1 MNKSHKKELTTMHN
15 IRNVVLLPVIILIL
29 FCLNVDISAGIHSYK
44 SSSVLSEG
52 RFVKV
57 RIKESG
63 VYKLTFDDLNTMGVN
78 PANVRIFGYG
88 GAILNQS
95 FLTSKID
102 DLPEVAIHMEKGS
115 DGVFNTG
122 DYVLFYA
129 QGVNSWVYNTSLG
142 MFTHTIN
149 HYSTYG
155 YYFVTSDAGEGRK
168 IKAVD
173 IETPATYTDVTEF
186 TDYSVHEK
194 ELQSLANS
202 GKEFYGET
210 FSDVLSYSLNYTFPN
225 LVKSANTVKV
235 RLDVAASSTVASN
248 FLLDLGSAQSKTLS
262 VAARTPNDIYER
274 ARLANGIYTFTPSA
288 DLLNF
293 NLSYVKANSTSKGYL
308 NYLEMNVRRSMIMTG
323 VAMRFQNVDYLG
335 TDSYSRFQL
344 SNAGPN
350 TKIWDITNQSDITS
364 INDTLNDGVL
374 SFFSSNKTLK
384 IYMAIDP
391 TAGGSF
397 PKPEI
402 VGVVANQ
409 NLHGLPQVD
418 MIIISHPAF
427 LSQAQRLAQAHNN
440 MGEISVEAVTTEQ
453 VYNEFSSGTPDA
465 TAYRWMMKM
474 LYDRAVN
481 MNDLS
486 KRPKYLLLFGR
497 GSFDNRKVIPSSV
510 EGYVLT
516 YQAENSHVETM
527 SYVTDDY
534 FAFLE
539 DSEGN
544 QVPAHTMDI
553 GIGRFPVTSLQ
564 TATDVVTKTINY
576 MQNTNRGIWKNQ
588 LCYLADDGDG
598 SLHMKQSDS
607 VASYISRTYPS
618 FQVNKIFLDAY
629 QQEVNASGETYPV
642 ARTQF
647 HNLLRNGLFLLD
659 YVGHAGPTGWTNEQ
673 ILSTADVKGL
683 SNKNLP
689 LWVAAT
695 CDFLQF
701 DIATVSA
708 GEHVLLNPVGGGI
721 GIISAARPVYAS
733 QNERINKLINQYL
746 FQKENGKYPR
756 VGDVIAKAKNN
767 LGSEINKLSY
777 VYMGDPALR
786 LNYPGQYQ
794 IITEKINGTLA
805 AGKDTL
811 RALSVTTINGY
822 IADLNGNPVP
832 AFNGSLSASIF
843 DKAVTITTLNN
854 DKTGTFTYNDRPNVL
869 FSGSTEVVNGKF
881 EITFMLPKDIKYNYG
896 TGRIN
901 FYANDDALG
910 EAQGSFEN
918 FLIGGS
924 ISGFEYE
931 TDGPQIEMYLNGIEF
946 VSGEKVNETPLLI
959 AKVSDVNGINQVG
972 SGIGHD
978 IMLIVDDDPGQA
990 YILNDFYK
998 SDINDFTKGTI
1009 RFKLPVMKSGKHTV
1023 SLRAWDLLNNS
1034 SIHTIDFE
1042 VVKGL
1047 EPQIFSIYNYP
1058 NPVKSYTKF
1067 VVEHDRPETVL
1078 NATVDVF
1085 DVSGRRVWSFTQST
1099 LDEITWDMND
1109 LYGQRLKTGVYLYRV
1124 SILSNSNQVFS
1135 KINKLMIVE

>member
-1 MNKSHKKELTTMHN
+1 MHN
-15 IRNVVLLPVIILIL
+15 LRKFLSVSVTVLIL
-29 FCLNVDISAGIHSYK
+29 FLLKVDLTAGIHTYK
-44 SSSVLSEG
+44 SSSVLTQG
-52 RFVKV
+52 RFVKIK
-57 RIKESG
+57 IKESG
-63 VYKLTFDDLNTMGVN
+63 VYKLTYEDLNAMGIQ

-88 GAILNQS
+88 GALLNQS
-95 FLTSKID
+95 FLASRID
-102 DLPEVAIHMEKGS
+102 DLSEIAIHMEKGN
-115 DGVFNTG
+115 DGIFNSG

-129 QGVNSWVYNTSLG
+129 QGVNSWIYNTSLG

-149 HYSTYG
+149 HYSNYG

-168 IKAVD
+168 IQSVNV
-173 IETPATYTDVTEF
+173 EVPASYTDITEF

-194 ELQSLANS
+194 ELMSLANS

-210 FSDVLSYSLNYTFPN
+210 FSDILSYNLNYTFPN
-225 LVKSANTVKV
+225 VVKSANAVKV
-235 RLDVAASSTVASN
+235 RLDVAAASTVASN
-248 FLLDLGSAQSKTLS
+248 FALSLNSEQSKTLS
-262 VAARTPNDIYER
+262 VAARTPNDNYEK
-274 ARLANGIYTFTPSA
+274 ARLANGVFTFTPST

-293 NLSYVKANSTSKGYL
+293 NLTYVKSNSTSKGYL
-308 NYLEMNVRRSMIMTG
+308 NYLEMNVKRSLVMTG
-323 VAMRFQNVDYLG
+323 QVMQFQNIDNFGV
-335 TDSYSRFQL
+335 DSYSRFLL

-350 TKIWDITNQSDITS
+350 TKVWDITNHTNITS
-364 INDTLNDGVL
+364 VNGDLNNGVL
-374 SFFSSNKTLK
+374 SFYSSNKTLK
-384 IYMAIDP
+384 QYLAIDP
-391 TAGGSF
+391 TAGASF

-402 VGVVANQ
+402 VGAIENQ

-418 MIIISHPAF
+418 MLIITHPAF
-427 LSQAQRLAQAHNN
+427 ISQAQRLAQAHNN
-440 MGEISVEAVTTEQ
+440 AGEISAEVVTTEQ

-465 TAYRWMMKM
+465 TAYRWVMKM
-474 LYDRAVN
+474 FYDRAIEK
-481 MNDLS
+481 NDAS
-486 KRPKYLLLFGR
+486 KKPKYLLLFGR
-497 GSFDNRKVIPSSV
+497 GSFDNRKVLHSSG

-553 GIGRFPVTSLQ
+553 GVGRFPVISLQ
-564 TATDVVTKTINY
+564 AATDVVTKNINY

-588 LCYLADDGDG
+588 ICYLADDGDG
-598 SLHMKQSDS
+598 SLHMKQADS

-629 QQEVNASGETYPV
+629 QQEVNASGESYPV

-647 HNLLRNGLFLLD
+647 HNSLRNGLFLLD

-673 ILSTADVKGL
+673 ILSIADVKGM

-708 GEHVLLNPVGGGI
+708 GEQVLLNPVGGGI

-746 FQKENGKYPR
+746 FQKVDGKYPR
-756 VGDVIAKAKNN
+756 IGDVLAKAKNN

-786 LNYPGQYQ
+786 LNYPGQFQ
-794 IITEKINGTLA
+794 VIADKINDVSV

-811 RALSVTTINGY
+811 RALSVTKISGY
-822 IADLNGNPVP
+822 IADLQGSPVSS
-832 AFNGSLSASIF
+832 FNGLLSASVY
-843 DKAVTITTLNN
+843 DKVKTITTLNN
-854 DKTGTFTYNDRPNVL
+854 DKSGTYTYTDRPNIL
-869 FSGSTEVVNGKF
+869 FSGSAEVVDGKF

-901 FYANDDALG
+901 FYASDDTQG
-910 EAQGSFEN
+910 EAQGAFEN

-924 ISGFEYE
+924 ITDFEYE
-931 TDGPQIEMYLNGIEF
+931 TDGPQIEMYLNNPEF
-946 VSGEKVNETPLLI
+946 KTGAKVNETPLLV
-959 AKVSDVNGINQVG
+959 ANVSDINGINQVG

-978 IMLIVDDDPGQA
+978 IMLVVDDEPGQT

-998 SDINDFTKGTI
+998 SDLNDFTKGTI
-1009 RFKLPVMKSGKHTV
+1009 RFKLPVMKSGKHTASIRV
-1023 SLRAWDLLNNS
+1023 WDLLNNS
-1034 SIHTIDFE
+1034 SAHTIEFE

-1047 EPQIFSIYNYP
+1047 EPEIFNIYNYP

-1078 NATVDVF
+1078 NATVDIY
-1085 DVSGRRVWSFTQST
+1085 DLSGRLVWTFKQST
-1099 LDEITWDMND
+1099 LDEISWDMND
-1109 LYGQRLKTGVYLYRV
+1109 MYGQRLKTGIYLYRISV
-1124 SILSNSNQVFS
+1124 QSNSDRVFS

>member
-1 MNKSHKKELTTMHN
+1 MMYNIHKIL
-15 IRNVVLLPVIILIL
+15 LLPFIFLMV
-29 FCLNVDISAGIHSYK
+29 FCFHVDVLAGIHTYK
-44 SSSVLSEG
+44 ATSVLSEG

-63 VYKLTFDDLNTMGVN
+63 VYKLTFDDLSGMGVN

-95 FLTSKID
+95 FLLSKID
-102 DLPEVAIHMEKGS
+102 DLPEIAIHMETGS
-115 DGVFNTG
+115 DGVFNAG

-129 QGVNSWVYNTSLG
+129 QGINSWSYNTSLG
-142 MFTHTIN
+142 MFTHIIN
-149 HYSTYG
+149 HYSNYG
-155 YYFVTSDAGEGRK
+155 YYFVTSDVGEGRK
-168 IKAVD
+168 IQPVD
-173 IETPATYTDVTEF
+173 TEIPTSFTDVAQF
-186 TDYSVHEK
+186 TDYLVHEK
-194 ELQSLANS
+194 ESQSLANS

-210 FSDVLSYSLNYTFPN
+210 FADILSYNLNFSFPN
-225 LVKSANTVKV
+225 IAKSANTVKV
-235 RLDVAASSTVASN
+235 RLDVAASSSDPSN
-248 FLLDLGSAQSKTLS
+248 FLLNLNAEQSKSLA
-262 VAARTPNDIYER
+262 VAARTKNDNYEK
-274 ARLANGIYTFTPSA
+274 ARLANGLYTFTPSN

-293 NLSYVKANSTSKGYL
+293 NITYVKANSTSKGYL
-308 NYLEMNVRRSMIMTG
+308 NYLEVNAIRALTFSGT
-323 VAMRFQNVDYLG
+323 AMQFQNVDNLG
-335 TDSYSRFQL
+335 VDSYSRLQL
-344 SNAGPN
+344 SNASTN
-350 TKIWDITNQSDITS
+350 TKIWDITNLTNITS
-364 INDTLNDGVL
+364 INGTLNGNVL
-374 SFFSSNKTLK
+374 SVFSSNKTLK
-384 IYMAIDP
+384 SYLAIDP
-391 TAGGSF
+391 TAAASF

-402 VGVVANQ
+402 VGVVPNQ
-409 NLHGLPQVD
+409 NLHALPQVD
-418 MIIISHPAF
+418 MIIITHPDF
-427 LSQAQRLAQAHNN
+427 ISQAKRLALAHNT
-440 MGEISVEAVTTEQ
+440 MGEITVEVVTTEQ
-453 VYNEFSSGTPDA
+453 VYNEFSSGAPDA
-465 TAYRWMMKM
+465 SAYRWMMKM
-474 LYDRAVN
+474 LYDRAL
-481 MNDLS
+481 NDAS
-486 KRPKYLLLFGR
+486 KKPKYLLLFGR
-497 GSFDNRKVIPSSV
+497 GSFDNRKVIHSSS
-510 EGYVLT
+510 EGFVLT

-539 DSEGN
+539 DAEGT

-553 GIGRFPVTSLQ
+553 GVGRFPVITLQ
-564 TATDVVTKTINY
+564 ESTDVVSKNINY

-598 SLHMKQSDS
+598 SLHMKQADS
-607 VASYISRTYPS
+607 VAAYIGRTYPS
-618 FQVNKIFLDAY
+618 FQLNKIYLDAY

-733 QNERINKLINQYL
+733 QNERINKLINQFL

-756 VGDVIAKAKNN
+756 IGDVLSKAKNG

-786 LNYPGQYQ
+786 LNYPGQFK
-794 IITEKINGTLA
+794 IVAEKINHKSVVGN
-805 AGKDTL
+805 DTL
-811 RALSVTTINGY
+811 RALSVNTFSGY
-822 IADLNGNPVP
+822 VADMEGNPVT
-832 AFNGSLSASIF
+832 AYNGTLSAAIY
-843 DKAVTITTLNN
+843 DKVRTITTLNN
-854 DKTGTFTYNDRPNVL
+854 DKTGSFTFNDRPNIL
-869 FSGSTEVVNGKF
+869 FSGSTEVVDGKF
-881 EITFMLPKDIKYNYG
+881 EINFMLPKDIKYNYG

-901 FYANDDALG
+901 LYASDDLAG

-918 FLIGGS
+918 FIIGGS
-924 ISGFEYE
+924 IADFEYE
-931 TDGPQIEMYLNGIEF
+931 TDGPLVDMYLNTADF
-946 VSGEKVNETPLLI
+946 KSGGQVNETPMLI
-959 AKVSDVNGINQVG
+959 ANVSDMNGINQVG

-978 IMLIVDDDPGQA
+978 IMMVIDDDPDQS

-998 SDINDFTKGTI
+998 SDLNDFSKGTI
-1009 RFKLPVMKSGKHTV
+1009 RYKMPTMKSGKHSV
-1023 SLRAWDLLNNS
+1023 SLRVWDLLNNS
-1034 SIHTIDFE
+1034 TVQTMDFE

-1047 EPQIFSIYNYP
+1047 EPEIFNIYNYP

-1078 NATVDVF
+1078 NATVDIY
-1085 DVSGRRVWSFTQST
+1085 DLSGRKVWTFNQST

-1109 LYGQRLKTGVYLYRV
+1109 IYGQRLKTGVYLYRV
-1124 SILSNSNQVFS
+1124 SILSNSNKVFS

>member
-1 MNKSHKKELTTMHN
+1 MHN
-15 IRNVVLLPVIILIL
+15 FRNIILLPVVMLIL
-29 FCLNVDISAGIHSYK
+29 FCFNADLMAGIHSYK

-52 RFVKV
+52 RFVKI
-57 RIKESG
+57 RIKDSG
-63 VYKLTFDDLNTMGVN
+63 VYKLTYEDLNAMGVN

-95 FLTSKID
+95 FQNSRID
-102 DLPEVAIHMEKGS
+102 DLPEVAIHMEKGF
-115 DGVFNTG
+115 DNVFNAG

-129 QGVNSWVYNTSLG
+129 QGINAWTYNTSLG
-142 MFTHTIN
+142 MFTHVIN
-149 HYSTYG
+149 HYSNYG
-155 YYFVTSDAGEGRK
+155 YYFVSSDAGEGRK
-168 IKAVD
+168 IQTVD
-173 IETPATYTDVTEF
+173 VETPSTYTDVTEF
-186 TDYSVHEK
+186 TDYAVHEK
-194 ELQSLANS
+194 ESQSLANS

-210 FSDVLSYSLNYTFPN
+210 FSDVLSYNLSYSFPN
-225 LVKSANTVKV
+225 VVETANAVKV
-235 RLDVAASSTVASN
+235 RLDVAASSSVASN
-248 FLLDLGSAQSKTLS
+248 FLLSLNSEQSKTIA
-262 VAARTPNDIYER
+262 VAARTPNDNYEK
-274 ARLANGIYTFTPSA
+274 ARLANGVYTFTPSGISNGQ
-288 DLLNF
+288 LNF
-293 NLSYVKANSTSKGYL
+293 NLTYVKSNSTSKGYL
-308 NYLEMNVRRSMIMTG
+308 NYLEMNVRRSLIMSG
-323 VAMRFQNVDYLG
+323 SAMRFQNVDNLG
-335 TDSYSRFQL
+335 MDSYSRYRL
-344 SNAGPN
+344 SNVTSN
-350 TKIWDITNQSDITS
+350 TRIWDITNLSDISS
-364 INDTLNDGVL
+364 INVSPPENGQM
-374 SFFSSNKTLK
+374 SFFSSNKTLR

-391 TAGGSF
+391 TAAGSF
-397 PKPEI
+397 PKPEV

-418 MIIISHPAF
+418 MIIITHPNF
-427 LSQAQRLAQAHNN
+427 ISQAQRLAQAHNN
-440 MGEISVEAVTTEQ
+440 KGEISVEVVTTEQ

-465 TAYRWMMKM
+465 TAYRWIMKM
-474 LYDRAVN
+474 LYDRAV
-481 MNDLS
+481 DQL
-486 KRPKYLLLFGR
+486 KDPTKKPKYLLLFGR
-497 GSFDNRKVIPSSV
+497 GSFDNRKVLHSSG
-510 EGYVLT
+510 EGFVLT

-553 GIGRFPVTSLQ
+553 GIGRFPVTTLQ
-564 TATDVVTKTINY
+564 TATDVVSKNINY
-576 MQNTNRGIWKNQ
+576 MQNTNRGMWKNQ
-588 LCYLADDGDG
+588 VCYLADDGDG
-598 SLHMKQSDS
+598 SLHMKQADS

-618 FQVNKIFLDAY
+618 FQVNKIYLDAY

-647 HNLLRNGLFLLD
+647 HNSLRNGLFLLD

-673 ILSTADVKGL
+673 ILSTADVRGL

-756 VGDVIAKAKNN
+756 IGDVLAKAKNN

-786 LNYPGQYQ
+786 LNYPGQFK
-794 IITEKINGTLA
+794 IVTEKINGETV

-811 RALSVTTINGY
+811 RALSVTTVSGY
-822 IADLNGNPVP
+822 ITDLDGNPVSS
-832 AFNGSLSASIF
+832 FNGSLSAAVF
-843 DKAVTITTLNN
+843 DKVRTITTLNN
-854 DKTGTFTYNDRPNVL
+854 DKSGTFTYNDRPNIL
-869 FSGSTEVVNGKF
+869 YSGSTQVINGKF
-881 EITFMLPKDIKYNYG
+881 EMTFMLPKDIKYNYG

-901 FYANDDALG
+901 FYASDDTLG

-924 ISGFEYE
+924 ISDFDYE
-931 TDGPQIEMYLNGIEF
+931 TDGPQIEMFLNSTEF
-946 VSGEKVNETPLLI
+946 KSGGKVNETPLLI
-959 AKVSDVNGINQVG
+959 ANVSDINGINQVG

-978 IMLIVDDDPGQA
+978 IVLVIDDDPGQT

-998 SDINDFTKGTI
+998 SDLNDFTKGTI
-1009 RFKLPVMKSGKHTV
+1009 RFKLPLMKSGKHTA
-1023 SLRAWDLLNNS
+1023 SLRVWDLLNNS
-1034 SIHTIDFE
+1034 SLLTMDFE

-1047 EPQIFSIYNYP
+1047 EPEIFNIYNYP

-1078 NATVDVF
+1078 NATVDIF
-1085 DVSGRRVWSFTQST
+1085 DLSGRLVWTFKQST
-1099 LDEITWDMND
+1099 LDEISWDMND
-1109 LYGQRLKTGVYLYRV
+1109 MYGQRLKTGVYLYRI
-1124 SILSNSNQVFS
+1124 SILSNSDKVFS
-1135 KINKLMIVE
+1135 KINKLMIVD

>member
-1 MNKSHKKELTTMHN
+1 MQN
-15 IRNVVLLPVIILIL
+15 IRNIILFPVLFLIL
-29 FCLNVDISAGIHSYK
+29 FCLSTDLMAGIHTYK
-44 SSSVLSEG
+44 SASVLSEG

-63 VYKLTFDDLNTMGVN
+63 VYKLTFEDLTAMGIN

-102 DLPEVAIHMEKGS
+102 DLPELAIHMEKGS
-115 DGVFNTG
+115 DDVFNAG

-129 QGVNSWVYNTSLG
+129 QGINAWTYNTSLG

-149 HYSTYG
+149 HYSNYG
-155 YYFVTSDAGEGRK
+155 YYFVSSDAGVGRK
-168 IKAVD
+168 IQAVD
-173 IETPATYTDVTEF
+173 VATPSAYTDVTEF

-210 FSDVLSYSLNYTFPN
+210 FSDILSYSLNYTFPN
-225 LVKSANTVKV
+225 AVKNANTVKV

-262 VAARTPNDIYER
+262 VAARTPNDNYEK
-274 ARLANGIYTFTPSA
+274 ARLANGIYTFTPSG

-293 NLSYVKANSTSKGYL
+293 NLTYTKANSTSKGYL
-308 NYLEMNVRRSMIMTG
+308 NYLEMNVRRSMIMAGTS
-323 VAMRFQNVDYLG
+323 MRFQNVDYLG

-344 SNAGPN
+344 SNAGSN

-364 INDTLNDGVL
+364 INGAINNGVL
-374 SFFSSNKTLK
+374 SFFSPNKTLK

-391 TAGGSF
+391 TAAASF

-402 VGVVANQ
+402 VGAVANQ

-418 MIIISHPAF
+418 MIIITHPNF

-440 MGEISVEAVTTEQ
+440 KGEISVEVVTTEQ

-474 LYDRAVN
+474 LYDRAMAVN
-481 MNDLS
+481 DPS
-486 KRPKYLLLFGR
+486 KKPKYLLLFGR
-497 GSFDNRKVIPSSV
+497 GSFDNRKVIHSSG
-510 EGYVLT
+510 EGFVLT

-553 GIGRFPVTSLQ
+553 GVGRFPVTTLQ
-564 TATDVVTKTINY
+564 TATDVVTKNINY

-588 LCYLADDGDG
+588 VCYLADDGDG
-598 SLHMKQSDS
+598 SLHMKQADS

-618 FQVNKIFLDAY
+618 FQVNKIYLDAY

-647 HNLLRNGLFLLD
+647 HNSLRNGLFLLD

-701 DIATVSA
+701 DIPTVSA

-756 VGDVIAKAKNN
+756 IGDVLAKAKNN

-786 LNYPGQYQ
+786 LNYPGQYK
-794 IITEKINGTLA
+794 IITEKINGETV
-805 AGKDTL
+805 AGNDTL
-811 RALSVTTINGY
+811 RALSVTAVSGY
-822 IADLNGNPVP
+822 IADLDGNPVP
-832 AFNGSLSASIF
+832 SFNGSLSAAVF
-843 DKAVTITTLNN
+843 DKVRTITTLNN
-854 DKTGTFTYNDRPNVL
+854 DKSGTFTYNDRPNIL
-869 FSGSTEVVNGKF
+869 YSGSTQVVDGKF
-881 EITFMLPKDIKYNYG
+881 EMTFMLPKDIKYNYG

-901 FYANDDALG
+901 FYATDDTAG

-924 ISGFEYE
+924 ITDFDYE
-931 TDGPQIEMYLNGIEF
+931 TDGPQIEMYLNSTDF
-946 VSGEKVNETPLLI
+946 KSGGKVNETPLLI
-959 AKVSDVNGINQVG
+959 ANVSDINGINQVG

-978 IMLIVDDDPGQA
+978 IVLIIDDDPGQT

-998 SDINDFTKGTI
+998 SDLNDFTKGTI
-1009 RFKLPVMKSGKHTV
+1009 RFKLPVMKSGKHSASIRV
-1023 SLRAWDLLNNS
+1023 WDLLNNS
-1034 SIHTIDFE
+1034 SLHTVDFE
-1042 VVKGL
+1042 VIKGL
-1047 EPQIFSIYNYP
+1047 EPEIFSIYNYP

-1078 NATVDVF
+1078 NATVDIY
-1085 DVSGRRVWSFTQST
+1085 DLSGRLVWSFKQST
-1099 LDEITWDMND
+1099 LDEISWDMND
-1109 LYGQRLKTGVYLYRV
+1109 MYGQRLKTGVYLYRI
-1124 SILSNSNQVFS
+1124 SILSNSDQVFS
-1135 KINKLMIVE
+1135 KINKLMIVD

>member
-1 MNKSHKKELTTMHN
+1 MQN
-15 IRNVVLLPVIILIL
+15 IRNIILFPVLFLIL
-29 FCLNVDISAGIHSYK
+29 FCFSTDLMAGIHTYTSA
-44 SSSVLSEG
+44 SVLSEG
-52 RFVKV
+52 RFVKI

-63 VYKLTFDDLNTMGVN
+63 VYKLTFEDLNTMGIN

-95 FLTSKID
+95 FLSSKID
-102 DLPEVAIHMEKGS
+102 DLPEIAIHMEKGS
-115 DGVFNTG
+115 DDVFNAG

-129 QGVNSWVYNTSLG
+129 QGINAWTYNTSLG

-149 HYSTYG
+149 HYSNYG
-155 YYFVTSDAGEGRK
+155 YYFVSSDAGVGRK
-168 IKAVD
+168 IQAVD
-173 IETPATYTDVTEF
+173 VATPSDYTDVTEF

-210 FSDVLSYSLNYTFPN
+210 FSDILSYSLNYTFPN
-225 LVKSANTVKV
+225 AVKSANTVKV

-262 VAARTPNDIYER
+262 VAARTPNDNYEK
-274 ARLANGIYTFTPSA
+274 ARLANGIYTFTPSD

-293 NLSYVKANSTSKGYL
+293 NLTYAKANSTSKGYL
-308 NYLEMNVRRSMIMTG
+308 NYLEMNVRRSMIMAG
-323 VAMRFQNVDYLG
+323 ASMRFQNVDYLG
-335 TDSYSRFQL
+335 TDTYSRFHL
-344 SNAGPN
+344 SNAGSN
-350 TKIWDITNQSDITS
+350 TKIWDITNQSEITS
-364 INDTLNDGVL
+364 INGALNNGVL
-374 SFFSSNKTLK
+374 SFFSPNKNLK

-391 TAGGSF
+391 TAAESF

-402 VGVVANQ
+402 VGAVANQ

-418 MIIISHPAF
+418 MIIITHPNF

-440 MGEISVEAVTTEQ
+440 KGEITVEVVTTEQ

-474 LYDRAVN
+474 LYDRAMAVN
-481 MNDLS
+481 DAS
-486 KRPKYLLLFGR
+486 KKPKYLLLFGR
-497 GSFDNRKVIPSSV
+497 GSFDNRKVIHSSG
-510 EGYVLT
+510 EGFVLT

-553 GIGRFPVTSLQ
+553 GVGRFPVTTLQ
-564 TATDVVTKTINY
+564 TATDVVTKNINY

-588 LCYLADDGDG
+588 VCYLADDGDG
-598 SLHMKQSDS
+598 SLHMKQADS

-618 FQVNKIFLDAY
+618 FQVNKIYLDAY

-647 HNLLRNGLFLLD
+647 HNSLRNGLFLLD

-673 ILSTADVKGL
+673 ILSTADVRGL

-701 DIATVSA
+701 DIPTVSA

-756 VGDVIAKAKNN
+756 IGDVLAKAKNN

-786 LNYPGQYQ
+786 LNYPGQYK
-794 IITEKINGTLA
+794 IITEKINGETV
-805 AGKDTL
+805 AGNDTL
-811 RALSVTTINGY
+811 RALSVTTVGGY
-822 IADLNGNPVP
+822 IADLDGNPVQS
-832 AFNGSLSASIF
+832 FNGSLSASVF
-843 DKAVTITTLNN
+843 DKVRTITTLNN
-854 DKTGTFTYNDRPNVL
+854 DKSGTFTYNDRPNIL
-869 FSGSTEVVNGKF
+869 YSGSTQIVDGKF

-901 FYANDDALG
+901 FYATDDTTG
-910 EAQGSFEN
+910 EAQGTFEN

-924 ISGFEYE
+924 ISDFDYE
-931 TDGPQIEMYLNGIEF
+931 TDGPQIEMYLNSTDF
-946 VSGEKVNETPLLI
+946 KSGGKVNETPLLI
-959 AKVSDVNGINQVG
+959 ANVSDINGINQVG

-978 IMLIVDDDPGQA
+978 IVLIIDDDPGQT

-998 SDINDFTKGTI
+998 SDLNDYTKGTI
-1009 RFKLPVMKSGKHTV
+1009 RYKLPSMKSGKHSA
-1023 SLRAWDLLNNS
+1023 SLRVWDLLNNS
-1034 SIHTIDFE
+1034 SLLTVDFE
-1042 VVKGL
+1042 VIKGL
-1047 EPQIFSIYNYP
+1047 EPKIFNIYNYP

-1078 NATVDVF
+1078 NATVDIY
-1085 DVSGRRVWSFTQST
+1085 DLSGRLVWSFKQST
-1099 LDEITWDMND
+1099 LDEISWDMND
-1109 LYGQRLKTGVYLYRV
+1109 MYGQRLKTGVYLYRI
-1124 SILSNSNQVFS
+1124 SILSNSDQVFS
-1135 KINKLMIVE
+1135 KINKLMIVD